1 MDNKQITSVT
11 MSTYITFSI
20 VFFTIC
26 LSVDMSVVKYMFLFL
41 TFTFIIQ
48 MSMNMWASS
57 KLCNQ
62 DSSKKEIDLGKS
74 LGYTLIPWALILGL
88 TSMLLYVMPGWVRVF
103 SNTIGLAIVK
113 SIYYDLFKV
122 PQDGQAPTT
131 PDAAAQDAAAP
142 KLGGTNQS
150 PTEKK
155 IPKELL
161 AEIYHDPSKLI
172 NEAEY
177 LPDFFE
183 WKTRVFDAYLKQLPY
198 FDNSYFSQ
206 EGLTNGVD
214 DEGNPKIVKTHPIYQ
229 LFKCVATKEKIGYFI
244 WLFLTGAV
252 FVLTSLSQM
261 YEADC

>member
-1 MDNKQITSVT
+1 
-11 MSTYITFSI
+11 
-20 VFFTIC
+20 
-26 LSVDMSVVKYMFLFL
+26 
-41 TFTFIIQ
+41 
-48 MSMNMWASS
+48 MNMWASS
-57 KLCNQ
+57 KLCSQ

-122 PQDGQAPTT
+122 PQEVPAPQTSEVQT
-131 PDAAAQDAAAP
+131 LPVV
-142 KLGGTNQS
+142 GGTTQAQ
-150 PTEKK
+150 TENK
-155 IPKELL
+155 IPKDLL

-183 WKTRVFDAYLKQLPY
+183 WKKQVFDAYLKQLPY
-198 FDNSYFSQ
+198 FDNSYFS
-206 EGLTNGVD
+206 EDGLTNGVD
-214 DEGNPKIVKTHPIYQ
+214 DEGTPKIVKTHPIYQ

>member
-11 MSTYITFSI
+11 MTTYITFSI
-20 VFFTIC
+20 VFFTMC
-26 LSVDMSVVKYMFLFL
+26 LSVDMSVVKYLFLFL

-62 DSSKKEIDLGKS
+62 DSTKKEIDLGKS

-113 SIYYDLFKV
+113 SMYYDLFKV
-122 PQDGQAPTT
+122 PQEGPAPEAPATDGGANQAPT
-131 PDAAAQDAAAP
+131 
-142 KLGGTNQS
+142 
-150 PTEKK
+150 EKV
-155 IPKELL
+155 PKELL

-183 WKTRVFDAYLKQLPY
+183 WKEKVFDTYLKQLPY

-206 EGLTNGVD
+206 DGLTNGVD
-214 DEGNPKIVKTHPIYQ
+214 DEGNPKLVKTHPIYQ
-229 LFKCVATKEKIGYFI
+229 LFRCVATKEKIGYFV

-261 YEADC
+261 YESDC